1 MINKKSSFTLIET
14 VVVISIL
21 SIIIVS
27 SSIYILNIKNLYKK
41 TNQNQ
46 TDNLSLINA
55 KYILENYLKNSI
67 NFKISEHKIIFDKKI
82 DEYSQFE
89 NNVWQSYSHYCDL
102 NLSNQNQIISKNSRF
117 DLISNNNIYANFDN
131 KEIFKV
137 IVIDENRLQFE
148 NNSSKTFSQFFDLIE
163 INQTLEYKNNSIF
176 LNENLLIN
184 NILKFNIDVNNS
196 KIVIEFCQD
205 KCIKTII

>member
-21 SIIIVS
+21 SIIIAS
-27 SSIYILNIKNLYKK
+27 TSIYLLNIKNIYQK

-55 KYILENYLKNSI
+55 KYILENYLKKSI
-67 NFKISEHKIIFDKKI
+67 NFKVSENKIIFDKKI
-82 DEYSQFE
+82 DEYSQFD
-89 NNVWQSYSHYCDL
+89 NNIWQTYSHYCDL
-102 NLSNQNQIISKNSRF
+102 NMSNKNQIISKNSRF
-117 DLISNNNIYANFDN
+117 DLILNNNLYANFDN
-131 KEIFKV
+131 EEIFKV

-148 NNSSKTFSQFFDLIE
+148 NNSSKTFSQFFDLVE
-163 INQTLEYKNNSIF
+163 TNQTLEYKNNSIF

-184 NILKFNIDVNNS
+184 NILNFNIDINNS

-205 KCIKTII
+205 ECIKTII

>member
-21 SIIIVS
+21 SVIIAS
-27 SSIYILNIKNLYKK
+27 TLTYILNIKNIYQK

-67 NFKISEHKIIFDKKI
+67 NFKISENKIVFDKKI
-82 DEYSQFE
+82 DEYSQFD
-89 NNVWQSYSHYCDL
+89 NNKWQTYSHYCDL
-102 NLSNQNQIISKNSRF
+102 NLSNKNQIISKNSRF
-117 DLISNNNIYANFDN
+117 DLILNNNLYANFDN

-148 NNSSKTFSQFFDLIE
+148 NNSSKTFSQFFDLVE
-163 INQTLEYKNNSIF
+163 TNQTLEYKNNSIF

-184 NILKFNIDVNNS
+184 NILNFNIDINNS

-205 KCIKTII
+205 ECIKTII

>member
-21 SIIIVS
+21 SIIIAS
-27 SSIYILNIKNLYKK
+27 TSIYLLNIKNIYQK

-67 NFKISEHKIIFDKKI
+67 NFKIFENKIIFDKKI
-82 DEYSQFE
+82 DEYSQFD
-89 NNVWQSYSHYCDL
+89 NNKWQTYSHYCDL
-102 NLSNQNQIISKNSRF
+102 NLSNKNQIISKNSRF
-117 DLISNNNIYANFDN
+117 DLILNNNLYANFDN

-148 NNSSKTFSQFFDLIE
+148 NNSSKTFSQFFDLVE
-163 INQTLEYKNNSIF
+163 TNQTLEYKNNSIF

-184 NILKFNIDVNNS
+184 NILNFNIDINNS

-205 KCIKTII
+205 ECIKTII

>member
-21 SIIIVS
+21 SVIIAS
-27 SSIYILNIKNLYKK
+27 TLTYILNIKNIYQK

-67 NFKISEHKIIFDKKI
+67 NFKIFENKIIFDKKI
-82 DEYSQFE
+82 DEYSQFD
-89 NNVWQSYSHYCDL
+89 NNKWQTYSHYCDL
-102 NLSNQNQIISKNSRF
+102 NLSNKNQIISKNSRF
-117 DLISNNNIYANFDN
+117 DLILNNNLYANFDN

-148 NNSSKTFSQFFDLIE
+148 NNSSKTFSQFFDLVE
-163 INQTLEYKNNSIF
+163 TNQTLEYKNNSIF

-184 NILKFNIDVNNS
+184 NILNFNIDVNNS
-196 KIVIEFCQD
+196 KIIIEFCQD
-205 KCIKTII
+205 ECIKTII